1 MRVKYS
7 PLPKAKP
14 ETTVLLT
21 PDPDP
26 DFPGRVWFIDEANEV
41 KNLTLAVS
49 LWSLRL
55 KSCCGV
61 LLKERA
67 SM

>member
-7 PLPKAKP
+7 PLPNAKP
-14 ETTVLLT
+14 ETTELLA

-26 DFPGRVWFIDEANEV
+26 DFPGRVWFIDDANEV

-49 LWSLRL
+49 LWSLTL
-55 KSCCGV
+55 KS
-61 LLKERA
+61 
-67 SM
+67 